1 MPPEVMALDIE
12 TDCVPDAVVDALGDG
27 RQQSDRGADIRTQE
41 AVTGVQGT
49 VTARLQYSVP
59 DKDEPMLP
67 PNGVWS
73 VNGTACSPVTEPTNA
88 LPMLC

>member
-49 VTARLQYSVP
+49 VTASMAVLRPGQGRADVASQRL
-59 DKDEPMLP
+59 
-67 PNGVWS
+67 
-73 VNGTACSPVTEPTNA
+73 TRR
-88 LPMLC
+88 

>member
-49 VTARLQYSVP
+49 VTA
-59 DKDEPMLP
+59 
-67 PNGVWS
+67 
-73 VNGTACSPVTEPTNA
+73 
-88 LPMLC
+88 

>member
-49 VTARLQYSVP
+49 VTASVFRNTVSRSG
-59 DKDEPMLP
+59 DGTNGP
-67 PNGVWS
+67 PNRLRG
-73 VNGTACSPVTEPTNA
+73 C
-88 LPMLC
+88 